1 MAPTAPAVLAAAAA
15 GGDVRSV
22 LVGFVRTLRACGVP
36 VPPDRVPRF
45 LEAATA
51 LGADERTNV
60 YWAGRLTLCS
70 APDHLPRYDAAFLAW
85 FGGELAPR
93 RARTSSIEM
102 VRATASPELAPSGGV
117 AGDESLQAAA
127 ATASA
132 MELLRQRD
140 IARMTAEELAVVRH
154 HLARLSVTPLAR
166 RTRRYEP
173 WPRGVVDRRRTLRAL
188 LRQGGEP
195 SRLEHRRPQQRPRR
209 LVVLVDVSG
218 SMRSYA
224 DAMLR
229 FGHAAARARPRTEVF
244 TLGTRLTRVTREL
257 RLRDPDAAL
266 AAASAAIA
274 DWSGGTRLGDL
285 LKDFLD
291 RWGQRG
297 TARGAVVVIA
307 SDGWERGDATLLKE
321 QMVRLHRL
329 AHRVIWVNP
338 HKGKDGFAPL
348 TAGMIA
354 VLPSVDD
361 LVAGHS
367 LAAFDELAAL
377 LSRDARQE
385 AGRHA

>member
-1 MAPTAPAVLAAAAA
+1 RRAPARR
-15 GGDVRSV
+15 GS
-22 LVGFVRTLRACGVP
+22 
-36 VPPDRVPRF
+36 
-45 LEAATA
+45 
-51 LGADERTNV
+51 AD
-60 YWAGRLTLCS
+60 
-70 APDHLPRYDAAFLAW
+70 P
-85 FGGELAPR
+85 
-93 RARTSSIEM
+93 
-102 VRATASPELAPSGGV
+102 
-117 AGDESLQAAA
+117 
-127 ATASA
+127 
-132 MELLRQRD
+132 
-140 IARMTAEELAVVRH
+140 
-154 HLARLSVTPLAR
+154 
-166 RTRRYEP
+166 
-173 WPRGVVDRRRTLRAL
+173 RRTLRAAL
-188 LRQGGEP
+188 HTDGELCVLARRDR
-195 SRLEHRRPQQRPRR
+195 SRRPRK
-209 LVVLVDVSG
+209 VVLLVDISG
-218 SMRSYA
+218 SMEPYA
-224 DAMLR
+224 DALLR
-229 FGHAAARARPRTEVF
+229 FAHVVVRRAPASTEVF